1 MKQND
6 KITWVHISDLQFG
19 KDRRDFRLY
28 ESLIRDIRHLN
39 DEIPINIVFIS
50 GDLAW
55 RGSGQYD
62 DVCNFLDKLSHEIH
76 INKDCIFCVPGNHD
90 SRRTGN
96 DSALINALKSSSDV
110 EEFISS
116 KYTEL
121 LNPKFDEY
129 ISFVKKNFG
138 WADKLESTTLFFTE
152 NIIVNN
158 IKIAVIGINSAWAE
172 NIYEGK
178 VTIGENQLLEAFSKV
193 DNADMTIALM
203 HHPLVN
209 VREFEK
215 DGIDRILRDRCDFVL
230 YGHGN
235 QRIRMY
241 SPYNETYFVS
251 AGSIYEN
258 GHSVFSY
265 NLGTVGLKKG
275 EKSFFIFRKYDEIRG
290 LWTADDF
297 SNENGRIEIK
307 LPLRITESV
316 DDFIKKD
323 SLLEKVD
330 NYLVPYYGDK
340 QEQIDSPKPPEYLI
354 KAIENN
360 GCILFAGAGASA
372 DAKLPTWAELVFGM
386 TKMVEEVGEKNEKN
400 EKEIQK
406 LLDNK
411 EYIVLADFCK
421 EKLGDFDFSNYIKN
435 KLDVSKKTSLTH
447 GLLSRIPFKSVITTN
462 FDCFIEKYRANSA
475 VVYPDDLE
483 NSNNIDADQVNEIK
497 YIYKIHGSYDKAS
510 SIVLTKSDFR
520 NLLFKKAKYKHQL
533 KQIFLNNVVLFYG
546 YSFNDPDID
555 FLLQEIMAEYDGKTQ
570 KHYALIPDIDEI
582 KREYL
587 QREYNLRVIPY
598 NTVNGSHIA
607 ANDFLKKIIES
618 CDERSNLTTKVDRI

>member
-28 ESLIRDIRHLN
+28 ESLIRDIRNLN
-39 DEIPINIVFIS
+39 NEIPINIVFIS

-55 RGSGQYD
+55 QGSGQYD
-62 DVCNFLDKLSHEIH
+62 EACNFLNKLSHEIH
-76 INKDCIFCVPGNHD
+76 ISKGYIFCVPGNHD

-230 YGHGN
+230 YGHGY

-241 SPYNETYFVS
+241 SPYNET
-251 AGSIYEN
+251 
-258 GHSVFSY
+258 
-265 NLGTVGLKKG
+265 
-275 EKSFFIFRKYDEIRG
+275 
-290 LWTADDF
+290 
-297 SNENGRIEIK
+297 
-307 LPLRITESV
+307 
-316 DDFIKKD
+316 
-323 SLLEKVD
+323 
-330 NYLVPYYGDK
+330 
-340 QEQIDSPKPPEYLI
+340 
-354 KAIENN
+354 
-360 GCILFAGAGASA
+360 
-372 DAKLPTWAELVFGM
+372 
-386 TKMVEEVGEKNEKN
+386 
-400 EKEIQK
+400 
-406 LLDNK
+406 
-411 EYIVLADFCK
+411 
-421 EKLGDFDFSNYIKN
+421 
-435 KLDVSKKTSLTH
+435 
-447 GLLSRIPFKSVITTN
+447 
-462 FDCFIEKYRANSA
+462 
-475 VVYPDDLE
+475 
-483 NSNNIDADQVNEIK
+483 
-497 YIYKIHGSYDKAS
+497 
-510 SIVLTKSDFR
+510 
-520 NLLFKKAKYKHQL
+520 
-533 KQIFLNNVVLFYG
+533 
-546 YSFNDPDID
+546 
-555 FLLQEIMAEYDGKTQ
+555 
-570 KHYALIPDIDEI
+570 
-582 KREYL
+582 
-587 QREYNLRVIPY
+587 
-598 NTVNGSHIA
+598 
-607 ANDFLKKIIES
+607 
-618 CDERSNLTTKVDRI
+618 

>member
-1 MKQND
+1 MWGIKMKQND

-19 KDRRDFRLY
+19 KDRCDFRLY
-28 ESLIRDIRHLN
+28 ESLIRDIKNLN
-39 DEIPINIVFIS
+39 DEIPIDIVFIS
-50 GDLAW
+50 GDLAY

-62 DVCNFLDKLSHEIH
+62 GVCNFLDKLSEEIH
-76 INKDCIFCVPGNHD
+76 ISKDCIFCVPGNHD
-90 SRRTGN
+90 ARRTGN
-96 DSALINALKSSSDV
+96 DCALINALKSSNDV

-138 WADKLESTTLFFTE
+138 WADKLESTTLFFTD

-158 IKIAVIGINSAWAE
+158 IKVAVIGINSAWAE

-178 VTIGENQLLEAFSKV
+178 VTIGEKQLLEAFSKV
-193 DNADMTIALM
+193 DNADVTIALM

-209 VREFEK
+209 IREFEK
-215 DGIDRILRDRCDFVL
+215 DGIDRILQDRCDFVL
-230 YGHGN
+230 YGHGY

-241 SPYNETYFVS
+241 LPYNETYFIS
-251 AGSIYEN
+251 AGRIYEN

-265 NLGTVGLKKG
+265 NIGALGLKKG
-275 EKSFFIFRKYDEIRG
+275 ENSFFIFRKYDEKRG
-290 LWTADDF
+290 LWTTDDF
-297 SNENGRIEIK
+297 LNENGKIEIK

-316 DDFIKKD
+316 DAFIKND
-323 SLLEKVD
+323 LLSEKVD
-330 NYLVPYYGDK
+330 SYLVPYYGDS
-340 QEQIDSPKPPEYLI
+340 QEDIHSPKPPEYLI
-354 KAIENN
+354 RAIKNN
-360 GCILFAGAGASA
+360 ECILFAGAGASA
-372 DAKLPTWAELVFGM
+372 DAKLPTWAELVSGM
-386 TKMVEEVGEKNEKN
+386 TKMVEEVGEENEN
-400 EKEIQK
+400 NAEEIQK

-411 EYIVLADFCK
+411 EYIVLANFCK

-462 FDCFIEKYRANSA
+462 FDCFIEKYSANSA
-475 VVYPDDLE
+475 VIYPDDFE
-483 NSNNIDADQVNEIK
+483 SNDNINIDLVDEKK

-520 NLLFKKAKYKHQL
+520 NILFKKIKYKQQL
-533 KQIFLNNVVLFYG
+533 KQIFLSNIVLFYG

-570 KHYALIPDIDEI
+570 KHYALMPDIDEI

-607 ANDFLKKIIES
+607 ANVFLKKIIES
-618 CDERSNLTTKVDRI
+618 CDERSNLTN